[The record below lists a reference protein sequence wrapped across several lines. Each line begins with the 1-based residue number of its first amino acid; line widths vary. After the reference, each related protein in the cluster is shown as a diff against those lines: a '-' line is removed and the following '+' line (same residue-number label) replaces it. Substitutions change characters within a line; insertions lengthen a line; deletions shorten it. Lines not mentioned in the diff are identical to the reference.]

1 MINSQIPAVKEAWL
15 KGEINPKF
23 IDVFCERKFFERE
36 SSIRIMKAGR
46 EAGMVPSFHGDEL
59 SNL

>member
-1 MINSQIPAVKEAWL
+1 MET
-15 KGEINPKF
+15 GEINPKF

-36 SSIRIMKAGR
+36 SSTLIMLAGKAIGLT
-46 EAGMVPSFHGDEL
+46 PSFHGDEL